1 MTTEIVVLVSSS
13 TPSGLGVCLWYLSGK
28 CAQIFC
34 FRCGGA
40 DAFLSLCILFKF
52 VRDESAFIELGWID
66 LSWSFI

>member
-1 MTTEIVVLVSSS
+1 MTTEIVVLISSS
-13 TPSGLGVCLWYLSGK
+13 TPSGLGVSLWYLSGK

-34 FRCGGA
+34 FRCCEA